1 MKFTVQFILFT
12 LLVGMGQAESL
23 PLAKNGSAEVNWKR
37 FAVSIAAHG
46 AGAGF
51 DSWTSW
57 QRVETNHFL
66 ADGGRF
72 MAASAY
78 KKAGLFAAISLV
90 QVMVVKKWGNRHP
103 ALEKALSI
111 ANFSSAGMYAG
122 AGVRNL
128 GVPGVR

>member
-1 MKFTVQFILFT
+1 MKFTIECILFA
-12 LLVGMGQAESL
+12 LLAGMGQAQSL
-23 PLAKNGSAEVNWKR
+23 RLEKDNSEVHWKR

-57 QRVETNHFL
+57 QRVETNHIL
-66 ADGGRF
+66 AEDGRF

-78 KKAGLFAAISLV
+78 KKAGLFAAVSLV
-90 QVMVVKKWGNRHP
+90 QVVVVKKWGSRHP
-103 ALEKALSI
+103 WLEKMFSV